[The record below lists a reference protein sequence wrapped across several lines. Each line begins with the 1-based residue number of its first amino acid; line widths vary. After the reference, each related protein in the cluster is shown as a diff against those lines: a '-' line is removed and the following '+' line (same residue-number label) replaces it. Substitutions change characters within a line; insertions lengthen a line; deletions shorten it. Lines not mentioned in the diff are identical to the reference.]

1 MRTIIQDLRYG
12 LRAMRRAPVLATVA
26 VLSLGLGIG
35 ATTAIFSAANALLLN
50 PYPFPHSERIVS
62 VEARHVSGKNSG
74 AGYRD
79 FLDWRQQN
87 TVFEEMAI
95 EPETIGYTLTGQGEP
110 QRVTGGLTTADFLR
124 VLGIE
129 PVLGRFFTADE
140 DKPDGPRV
148 AVLTYAAWQNR
159 FGGRA
164 DVLGRALTLDGRPVT
179 VIGVLPRSFAFPG
192 VDTCEFLAALGESPL
207 QGRYQHQYGV
217 VARLK
222 AGIMVERAQ
231 NDMTTIARRLEQEYP
246 ATNKGWGITVRPLRA
261 SLAEEART
269 PVIVLF
275 SAVAF
280 VLLLACVNVA
290 GLLLARASGRAK
302 EIAIRASL
310 GAGRARIAR
319 QMLTEAVLLS
329 LCGGAAGLLFAG
341 WLMDVLRAAAP
352 RDFALDATLRL
363 NSTVLAF
370 TLAVSLLTGI
380 SFGLAPAWYAARTD
394 LNAALKGDGTAGSG
408 ALSRGRLM
416 SFLVAGEVALSLILL
431 VGAGLLVKS
440 FVLALRLQTGLRVD
454 GVLTFALDLPEAR
467 YASASRVT
475 GFYRDL
481 LDRLRHSPGIE
492 SAAAVM
498 TLPMTGGLTGG
509 SFQVEGRPKAP
520 DWVDTMVQYNI
531 TTPGYFRTM
540 GIPVLRG
547 RDFDEHDT
555 ATSRPVA
562 VVNDRLARQFF
573 PNDDPIGHRYRDD
586 YDGKWRTI
594 VGVVGSTKFQQPVNA
609 PFPGVYS
616 PHAQSPSTFMWI
628 TARTSGDPGS
638 LAGTARGAV
647 RNFDRDLPLLKVRT
661 MRQVVADSLSEPR
674 LLMSFLAGFA
684 AFALL
689 LAAIGIY
696 GIVEYSVRQR
706 MHELGVRVALGAS
719 ARDVLG
725 LVLRRGAILAGVG
738 AAVGIP
744 LALAGSRLMGSL
756 LYGISPRDLTVFAA
770 VPLLLLLVALAACYL
785 PARRAA
791 RVDPLI
797 ALRSE

>member
-1 MRTIIQDLRYG
+1 MRTVIQDLRYG
-12 LRAMRRAPVLATVA
+12 LRAMGRAPVLATVA
-26 VLSLGLGIG
+26 VLSLALGIG
-35 ATTAIFSAANALLLN
+35 ANTAIFSAVNALLLN
-50 PYPFPHSERIVS
+50 PYPFPQPDRLVS

-79 FLDWRQQN
+79 YLDWQQQN

-110 QRVTGGLTTADFLR
+110 QRVIGGLTTADFLR
-124 VLGIE
+124 LLGIQ

-148 AVLTYAAWQNR
+148 AVLSYAAWQNR

-164 DVLGRALTLDGRPVT
+164 DILGLAFTLNGRPYT
-179 VIGVLPRSFAFPG
+179 VIGVLPSSFAFPG
-192 VDTCEFLAALGESPL
+192 VDTCEFLAPLGESPL

-217 VARLK
+217 VARLRT
-222 AGIMVERAQ
+222 GITVERAQ

-246 ATNKGWGITVRPLRA
+246 ATNKGWGITVRPLTA
-261 SLAEEART
+261 SIAEEART

-310 GAGRARIAR
+310 GASRARIAR

-341 WLMDVLRAAAP
+341 WLMDALRAAAP
-352 RDFALDATLRL
+352 RDFALDTTLRL
-363 NSTVLAF
+363 NPTVLIF

-380 SFGLAPAWYAARTD
+380 AFGLAPAWYAARTD
-394 LNAALKGDGTAGSG
+394 LNAALKGDGNGGSG
-408 ALSRGRLM
+408 TPSRGRLM
-416 SFLVAGEVALSLILL
+416 SYLVAGEVALSLILL
-431 VGAGLLVKS
+431 VDAGLLVKS
-440 FVLALRLQTGLRVD
+440 FMLSLRVETGLRVE

-467 YASASRVT
+467 YPSAARITS
-475 GFYRDL
+475 FYSEL
-481 LDRLRHSPGIE
+481 LDRLRSSPGVD

-498 TLPMTGGLTGG
+498 TLPMTGGMTGG

-540 GIPVLRG
+540 GIPLLRG
-547 RDFDEHDT
+547 RDFDRHDT
-555 ATSRPVA
+555 AASLPVA
-562 VVNDRLARQFF
+562 IVNDRLARQFF
-573 PNDDPIGHRYRDD
+573 PNEDPIGHRYRDD

-594 VGVVGSTKFQQPVNA
+594 VGVVASTKFQQPVKA

-616 PHAQSPSTFMWI
+616 PHAQSPSSYMWI
-628 TARTSGDPGS
+628 TARTSGDAAS
-638 LAGTARGAV
+638 LAGTARSMV
-647 RNFDRDLPLLKVRT
+647 RSLDRDLPLLKVRT
-661 MRQVVADSLSEPR
+661 MRQVVADALSEPR
-674 LLMSFLAGFA
+674 LLMSFLTGFA

-706 MHELGVRVALGAS
+706 MHELGVRIALGAS
-719 ARDVLG
+719 SGDVLR
-725 LVLRRGAILAGVG
+725 LVLRKGTVLAAAG

-744 LALAGSRLMGSL
+744 AVLAGSRLMGSL

-770 VPLLLLLVALAACYL
+770 VPVVLLLVALAACYV